1 MNYRHAY
8 HAGNFADVVKHA
20 LFALA
25 IEHLRQK
32 PTPFRIIDSHAGRCL
47 YRLDGAE
54 ANKTQEWRGGIG
66 RLLGR
71 EAKPLPPELEPLL
84 AGYLEVVR
92 QHNLAG
98 DLALYPG
105 SPAIA
110 QSLLRPQD
118 TLLVNEAHP
127 EELQQLRAT
136 VRRRGKVKVLGLDAW
151 AALRAVLP
159 PPERRGLI
167 LIDPAFEAEG
177 ELERLAE
184 AIAAG
189 LQRFATGVFLA
200 WYPIKDARTAVR
212 LNKAVT
218 SRVAGKLLSLE
229 LLIQQPTDRQRLNG
243 CGLII
248 ANPPFTFEGVL
259 NSAGPALARLLA
271 VGPGANCSVRW
282 LKAL

>member
-1 MNYRHAY
+1 VNYRHAY

-20 LFALA
+20 LFVLA

-32 PTPFRIIDSHAGRCL
+32 PTPFRIIDTHAGRSL
-47 YRLDGAE
+47 YRLDAAE
-54 ANKTQEWRGGIG
+54 ASKTQEWRAGIG
-66 RLLGR
+66 RLIGR
-71 EAKPLPPELEPLL
+71 EAKPLPRELEPLL

-98 DLALYPG
+98 ELALYPG

-127 EELQQLRAT
+127 EELQQLRASL
-136 VRRRGKVKVLGLDAW
+136 RRRGKVKVLGLDAW
-151 AALRAVLP
+151 LALRAVLP
-159 PPERRGLI
+159 PPERRGVI

-177 ELERLAE
+177 ELDRLAE

-200 WYPIKDARTAVR
+200 WYPIKDARTTAR
-212 LNKAVT
+212 LSKAVT

-229 LLIQQPTDRQRLNG
+229 LLIRQPRDRQRLNG

-248 ANPPFTFEGVL
+248 ANPPFTFEAVL
-259 NSAGPALARLLA
+259 NGAGPALARLLA
-271 VGPGANCSVRW
+271 AGPGANCSVRW

>member
-1 MNYRHAY
+1 
-8 HAGNFADVVKHA
+8 VVKHA

-32 PTPFRIIDSHAGRCL
+32 PTPFRIIDTHAGRCL
-47 YRLDGAE
+47 YRLDAAE
-54 ANKTQEWRGGIG
+54 ATKTQEWRAGIG
-66 RLLGR
+66 RLLGG

-84 AGYLEVVR
+84 AGYLAVVR
-92 QHNLAG
+92 QHNQAG
-98 DLALYPG
+98 DLARYPG

-110 QSLLRPQD
+110 QSLMRPQD
-118 TLLVNEAHP
+118 TLLLNEAHP
-127 EELQQLRAT
+127 EELQQLRSGL
-136 VRRRGKVKVLGLDAW
+136 RRRGKVKVLGLDAW
-151 AALRAVLP
+151 LALRAVLP
-159 PPERRGLI
+159 PPERRGVI

-189 LQRFATGVFLA
+189 LQRFASGVFLA
-200 WYPIKDARTAVR
+200 WYPIKEARTTAR
-212 LNKAVT
+212 FNKAVT

-229 LLIQQPTDRQRLNG
+229 VLIQQPSNRQRLNG
-243 CGLII
+243 CGLLI
-248 ANPPFTFEGVL
+248 ANPPFTFAGIL